1 MFQNLKLQ
9 DIGVGITMALAVGG
23 LVFSAASQVNINE
36 QQSRDIDRIDRTM
49 GTMDSA
55 QREDHIA
62 IVRMQE
68 GITYLVDRA
77 KRRETSR

>member
-1 MFQNLKLQ
+1 
-9 DIGVGITMALAVGG
+9 
-23 LVFSAASQVNINE
+23 
-36 QQSRDIDRIDRTM
+36 M